1 MPVYFDQ
8 QGDLG
13 IATWQANADAPGIP
27 CCSVSLGSY
36 HASSRVRE
44 LFGELTAAVAD
55 FHRRTSAIEGATP
68 AERLSAFPYCSEC
81 KSPEAEEIR
90 HLLGQGASVEQIATT
105 PNGLPLSCCRV
116 RALGAFVQSDTPQ
129 PTARR

>member
-68 AERLSAFPYCSEC
+68 A
-81 KSPEAEEIR
+81 
-90 HLLGQGASVEQIATT
+90 
-105 PNGLPLSCCRV
+105 
-116 RALGAFVQSDTPQ
+116 
-129 PTARR
+129 

>member
-1 MPVYFDQ
+1 MPVYFNQ

-13 IATWQANADAPGIP
+13 VATWHRSADADGVP
-27 CCSVSLGSY
+27 CCSVSLNSY
-36 HASSRVRE
+36 HANPRVRE
-44 LFGELTAAVAD
+44 LFAELTAAVAD

-68 AERLSAFPYCSEC
+68 AERLDAFPYCSEC

-105 PNGLPLSCCRV
+105 PSGLPLSCCRV
-116 RALGAFVQSDTPQ
+116 RTLGAYGRSDTPQ